1 LNTRLSWSSMKYK
14 NSQKLS
20 ETNSFNEIVSLT
32 YTGSHLCEYFKI
44 HDLINLAAV
53 YLFIY
58 CTNIFTG

>member
-1 LNTRLSWSSMKYK
+1 MKYK
-14 NSQKLS
+14 NSRKLS